1 MVEINLPNAVTIGLI
16 AVVTVCL
23 VRFAAKAANKTSPV

>member
-16 AVVTVCL
+16 AVIAL
-23 VRFAAKAANKTSPV
+23 VFIRFVAKAANKESPV